1 MKLDTLLR
9 QHADAAHQTVKEA
22 QPPALPR
29 TTHSIRRSWPIAVG
43 VASATVAVAAVGAV
57 VLLLAGPTGDQAPG
71 RVLQFPST
79 TLTSNE
85 EDGGVAVV
93 TTMAVPSRLEPAG
106 VALQDAILA
115 DEIVTQ
121 EEYVRGIAAFAECL
135 TEHGVAGVKWSVEE
149 DGSGWS
155 MEYGSAGEPADAHDT
170 TYSLCWFSYID
181 RVLTSYGEA
190 RREG

>member
-1 MKLDTLLR
+1 M
-9 QHADAAHQTVKEA
+9 E
-22 QPPALPR
+22 
-29 TTHSIRRSWPIAVG
+29 
-43 VASATVAVAAVGAV
+43 
-57 VLLLAGPTGDQAPG
+57 AGPP
-71 RVLQFPST
+71 
-79 TLTSNE
+79 
-85 EDGGVAVV
+85 AVV
-93 TTMAVPSRLEPAG
+93 TTMAVPNRLEPAR

-155 MEYGSAGEPADAHDT
+155 MEYLSEPADAHLA